1 MKKSD
6 IQKMSLEELKA
17 KLQELRKDL
26 TKARV
31 LILTSQNKNLIKN
44 LRRDIA
50 RVLTQINLLKKKES
64 LEQ

>member
-6 IQKMSLEELKA
+6 IQKMSLEELEA